1 MFISQFINK
10 QTNFLVIT
18 LMNSIGTSSL
28 SFLFNY
34 AGSMLAGTIDASEIS
49 AVT

>member
-18 LMNSIGTSSL
+18 LMNSIGTSL